1 MTNTLDGLFNLQNEE
16 TTVKIG
22 NGERLTSSIVGTL
35 KATVEQV
42 DRSKIEVTLK
52 NVAYVPELTRNLF
65 SITKA
70 LENGFKLSN
79 KGNIMMLSKG
89 TKMVKFDRLQRTK
102 MDSVLGYK

>member
-42 DRSKIEVTLK
+42 DGSKIEVTLK
-52 NVAYVPELTRNLF
+52 NVAYIPDV
-65 SITKA
+65 
-70 LENGFKLSN
+70 
-79 KGNIMMLSKG
+79 G
-89 TKMVKFDRLQRTK
+89 TEVK
-102 MDSVLGYK
+102 